1 MRPFK
6 ASDLLDA
13 GTRSRSTSVSS
24 DTHLTRVSLM
34 SPPFVTPPPA
44 FISSS
49 AASEIITADQEFNAA
64 DFVAEDDEGASVG
77 ATAVVTPAALSLLNG
92 FLDNILF
99 NILGISKS
107 TQLTCIRPAVTDVLK
122 PRLAAE
128 VVTAAD
134 DELSEY
140 MGGAEDEEHEF
151 RGGQEPG
158 GDFDLIRSWKLTR
171 LRCMVYTRLGDME
184 EDDEDEFIAQDSLGD
199 SHGAPRR
206 FSSHVDNIT
215 PAAAIFL
222 TSIIEYIGER
232 ALVIAGETARS
243 RLSVK
248 LNDNGSEDA
257 DRTSIDRLVVED
269 LDMEKLALNA
279 TLGRLWR
286 TWRKRRRGNTLSR
299 TLSRDSFH
307 RRRYT
312 TMGASRKSSISTI
325 EEPVTP
331 RDISAESDPAS
342 IPLPMNDHDIQEIE
356 IPGYKSDLDAEVQ
369 TMKAIVAHKV
379 RPRSLMV
386 LPSPLPPNSPL
397 ASKEPPSSNASP
409 VDPTSPDQRKVIRHV
424 RSRSLPS
431 STSSPVVQVTSGKES
446 LKSPTSDK
454 QQEAVEDDDES
465 AEFVD
470 AAESAPGLAISTPP
484 AADEF
489 TPAERQRMS
498 VVPEEEE
505 EATPHPDNLHG
516 SDMVASLRSRDTGEP
531 LSEVSSLNERDL
543 RTSDQAS
550 ISPISENGNDNS
562 EIIEGRGTY
571 EKPKQTATVQRP
583 KRKSSRGITQPPPI
597 SAEAILPPTQGAE
610 TTHLANEAIKSSTD
624 YDGMDG
630 DVHKSP
636 MMAALGHDRQ
646 PEEPRP
652 DSTSSDYSQ
661 RSQSSRRHKPA
672 PLIVTA
678 SNQSSSR
685 RTDSSSSTATERAA
699 VQRMPRA
706 STSVPTTAVQV
717 RPSRSESLNQRPMTA
732 NSTTSQVSTKL
743 KGFISRQ
750 PGDSPSLRLRSSSD
764 TSRASGDTGDS
775 AADDGTDLDKLIN
788 SDETIHY
795 TLTPRSVRE
804 MGFPDLPPKPI
815 PRSDTAGTSD
825 LADFLKNTGPP
836 GNDMPRSRPSVSSKT
851 NGDSPKYVPIA
862 SRMSTSSAR
871 GKAPVLA
878 RDARLGGDSTRDLA
892 EFMKA
897 TGPIDGPTSA
907 PLKHNIPKA
916 LPATPVSSNSNRP
929 RLQARGADDV
939 AGTSDLIDFIRE
951 GPPRPGGAHRIP
963 RTVAPFRNTVDSDD
977 LQLDQATRNSLAS
990 TQDSSVPSSGS
1001 RTALLDSASRLKGR
1015 MEYAAASKAAAQD
1028 APAPVRRNRFQAA
1041 PDPYAIDDD
1050 EDDDLLEELL
1060 EAEEAAKPKRQEES
1074 LMDFLRDAP
1083 PPPSSDQPPQPLS
1096 INIPQ
1101 NNNPSSH
1108 GFASDF
1114 KSRLLRSAGGD
1125 RTDRSPS
1132 TKLSRTSLRS
1142 QTSNYAAP
1150 PSNYTTKVG
1159 IERNAGTMPTMP
1171 STSNRTTETGAL
1183 ADFLRNTGP
1192 PEPVSPR
1199 PSSSSMGNNMNQT
1212 FSRLFVRRKKVEA

>member
-13 GTRSRSTSVSS
+13 GTRTRSTSVSS
-24 DTHLTRVSLM
+24 DTPLTRVNLM
-34 SPPFVTPPPA
+34 SPPFVTPPPG

-49 AASEIITADQEFNAA
+49 AASEIITADQEFNTA
-64 DFVAEDDEGASVG
+64 DFVADDDEGAGIG

-99 NILGISKS
+99 NILGVSKS

-140 MGGAEDEEHEF
+140 MGGADDEEHEF

-243 RLSVK
+243 RLSAK

-286 TWRKRRRGNTLSR
+286 TWRKRRRGAALSR

-331 RDISAESDPAS
+331 REIPAQESDPAS
-342 IPLPMNDHDIQEIE
+342 IPLPMNEYDIQEIE
-356 IPGYKSDLDAEVQ
+356 IPGYKSDPVVEIQ

-386 LPSPLPPNSPL
+386 IPSPLPLNSPL
-397 ASKEPPSSNASP
+397 ASKESPSSNASP
-409 VDPTSPDQRKVIRHV
+409 VDPARPDQPKVIRHV

-431 STSSPVVQVTSGKES
+431 STSSPVVQVASGIEV
-446 LKSPTSDK
+446 LRSPTSDK
-454 QQEAVEDDDES
+454 NQEAVEDDDES

-470 AAESAPGLAISTPP
+470 AAESAPGLAITTSPTT
-484 AADEF
+484 AELS
-489 TPAERQRMS
+489 PAERQRMS

-505 EATPHPDNLHG
+505 EAVPHPDNLHV

-550 ISPISENGNDNS
+550 ISSMSERGNDNA

-597 SAEAILPPTQGAE
+597 TAEAILPPTQGAE
-610 TTHLANEAIKSSTD
+610 TTPILANEAIKSSTE
-624 YDGMDG
+624 YDDMDG
-630 DVHKSP
+630 DEHKSP
-636 MMAALGHDRQ
+636 MMAALGHGQQ

-652 DSTSSDYSQ
+652 DSTSSNYSQ

-672 PLIVTA
+672 PLIVAA
-678 SNQSSSR
+678 SNRTSSR

-706 STSVPTTAVQV
+706 STSVTTAPVPV
-717 RPSRSESLNQRPMTA
+717 RPARSESLGQRPMTA

-775 AADDGTDLDKLIN
+775 PAEDGTDLDKLIN

-804 MGFPDLPPKPI
+804 MGFPDVPPKPI
-815 PRSDTAGTSD
+815 PRSDMAGTSD
-825 LADFLKNTGPP
+825 LANFLKNTAPP
-836 GNDMPRSRPSVSSKT
+836 GDDMPASRPSVSSKT
-851 NGDSPKYVPIA
+851 NRDSAKYVPIA

-871 GKAPVLA
+871 AKVPVQA

-897 TGPIDGPTSA
+897 TGPINGPTSA
-907 PLKHNIPKA
+907 PLKPNMPKA
-916 LPATPVSSNSNRP
+916 SPTSPKSNRP
-929 RLQARGADDV
+929 RLQARGADTA
-939 AGTSDLIDFIRE
+939 AGSQTSDLIDFIRE
-951 GPPRPGGAHRIP
+951 GPPQPGGAHRIP

-990 TQDSSVPSSGS
+990 TQDSSAPSSGS

-1015 MEYAAASKAAAQD
+1015 MEYAAASKAATQD
-1028 APAPVRRNRFQAA
+1028 SPAPVRRNRFQGA

-1060 EAEEAAKPKRQEES
+1060 EAEPVKPKRQEES

-1083 PPPSSDQPPQPLS
+1083 PPPPSEPEPLS

-1101 NNNPSSH
+1101 NNNSSSH
-1108 GFASDF
+1108 GFASDM
-1114 KSRLLRSAGGD
+1114 KARLLRSAGGD

-1150 PSNYTTKVG
+1150 PSNYTAKVG
-1159 IERNAGTMPTMP
+1159 MERNAGTTRTMP
-1171 STSNRTTETGAL
+1171 NTSNRTTETGAL

-1199 PSSSSMGNNMNQT
+1199 QSSSSMGNNMNNT
-1212 FSRLFVRRKKVEA
+1212 FSRLFVRRRKVEA